1 MTEGVRGGFRGD
13 YVTDCDQEQAVGCD
27 GVLGRERVLWAQVLR
42 GGFSRR

>member
-27 GVLGRERVLWAQVLR
+27 GVLGKERVLWA
-42 GGFSRR
+42 